1 MNLVNFDPTLGCL
14 KICTLMRSF
23 RPKYIVF
30 ELEKT
35 EELYIIIL
43 KIDANFEGK
52 MTCSFIND
60 RRNWVNFNR
69 ALKNLKIYILT
80 DCFVQG
86 I

>member
-1 MNLVNFDPTLGCL
+1 MMNLVNFDPTLGCL

-30 ELEKT
+30 VLEKT

-52 MTCSFIND
+52 MAFSFIN
-60 RRNWVNFNR
+60 NWVNFNR